1 MSSFRPVD
9 VRIIV
14 VLSTVVL
21 IGSVLTLLKRQRVIS
36 SLDLGIFIENS
47 PYKHSYRTS
56 EFTRDNDPADSIRD
70 VQKQSVSARVA
81 VPERIDLN
89 MAGFYDLQS
98 LPGIGPVIAERIVAY
113 RDSVGEFTAVKDL
126 LKVRGI
132 GPAKLKKL
140 KDRVT
145 IR

>member
-1 MSSFRPVD
+1 MSLFRPVD

-14 VLSTVVL
+14 VLSTIVL

-36 SLDLGIFIENS
+36 SLDLGIFVENS
-47 PYKHSYRTS
+47 PYKHSYSSS
-56 EFTRDNDPADSIRD
+56 EFAADIDSAGSGRDNPRLSGNGG
-70 VQKQSVSARVA
+70 VTVS
-81 VPERIDLN
+81 EKIDLN

-113 RDSVGEFTAVKDL
+113 RDSIGEFTAAEDL

>member
-14 VLSTVVL
+14 VLSTIVL

-36 SLDLGIFIENS
+36 SLDLGIFVENN

-56 EFTRDNDPADSIRD
+56 EFTLDNEPADSIRD

-81 VPERIDLN
+81 EPERIDLN

-113 RDSVGEFTAVKDL
+113 RDSVGEFTAAEDL
-126 LKVRGI
+126 LKVSGI

-140 KDRVT
+140 KDRVI

>member
-36 SLDLGIFIENS
+36 SLDLGIFVENS
-47 PYKHSYRTS
+47 PYKHSYSSS
-56 EFTRDNDPADSIRD
+56 EFAADID
-70 VQKQSVSARVA
+70 SARSGTDDLRQPIKGGVT
-81 VPERIDLN
+81 VSEKIDLN
-89 MAGFYDLQS
+89 MAGFYDFQS

-113 RDSVGEFTAVKDL
+113 RDSVGEFTAVEDL

-132 GPAKLKKL
+132 GPSKLKKL
-140 KDRVT
+140 KNRVT
-145 IR
+145 TR